1 MKRRDNKE
9 IISFCKNNHDKMY
22 LDLALNYFS
31 SSENRIPK
39 NGENEKEINEE
50 MNKYLKI
57 LLDDILENK
66 LMIPVHALDI
76 LKKSN
81 PKISFKLLRNFI
93 EKSFKNEEES
103 LQKNKEIINKLN
115 E

>member
-1 MKRRDNKE
+1 M
-9 IISFCKNNHDKMY
+9 
-22 LDLALNYFS
+22 
-31 SSENRIPK
+31 
-39 NGENEKEINEE
+39 
-50 MNKYLKI
+50 
-57 LLDDILENK
+57 LDDILENK
-66 LMIPVHALDI
+66 LMIPLDI